1 MVKLTKE
8 KLESRDHKGNL
19 IDFIFYN
26 NCVTFVSIAGKK
38 EGDEIICIKCRND
51 KYFI

>member
-8 KLESRDHKGNL
+8 KLESRDHRGNL
-19 IDFIFYN
+19 IDFIFCS

-38 EGDEIICIKCRND
+38 EGDEYNL
-51 KYFI
+51 YQMQN

>member
-8 KLESRDHKGNL
+8 KLERRDHKGNL
-19 IDFIFYN
+19 IDFIFCS

-38 EGDEIICIKCRND
+38 EGDEIICIKCRTD

>member
-8 KLESRDHKGNL
+8 KLESRDHKGKL
-19 IDFIFYN
+19 IDFIFCS
-26 NCVTFVSIAGKK
+26 NCVTVLSIAGNK
-38 EGDEIICIKCRND
+38 EGDEIICIKCRTD